1 MSNVNEILKLSQK
14 LNILYVEDDET
25 LRTETSK
32 LLNYFF
38 ANVVTAENGI
48 EGIEKFKSNQIDLIM
63 TDICMPKLDGLSM
76 IKEIKKSNPNIPTI
90 INSAFN
96 DVSYLHESINIKI
109 DEYLIKPLNLEKL
122 KESLNKTI
130 NKILLQRKI
139 LLLNNYEEAITKNS
153 ILAKLDLNGNFIYT
167 NEKFN
172 ELFRYRKNE
181 LLEKNFNTILK
192 KESIKFTSLLKKIEL
207 TKEPWHGQL
216 KCKKKNN
223 KKTWVKIDITPI
235 FDEDELLKEFLIV
248 FIDITKEVSL
258 KKYLK
263 KELNQ
268 TKYNLKNAIKLTSQY
283 EMAINE
289 SSILTKSNLKG
300 KITFVNEKFCDIS
313 GYSEE
318 ELIGKPH
325 NIIRHPDTPSSV
337 FKELWG
343 TIKEGKCWQGIIKN
357 RKKDGASYW
366 VSTTIIPIKNKKN
379 EIKEY
384 ISIRHDLTKVFE
396 LHEEIEETQRELVYK
411 LGEIGETRSKETG
424 NHVKRVAQ
432 YSKDLAML
440 YGLNKEDCEILFA
453 ASPMHDIGKVGIPDE
468 ILKKPGKLTTEEFN
482 IMKSH
487 STIGYNILKGSQRPV
502 LKAAATIAK
511 EHHEKYDGTGYPKG
525 LKGQEI
531 HIFGRI
537 TALADVFD
545 ALGSDRYY
553 KKAWEDEKIFN
564 LIKKEKGK
572 HFDPI
577 LVDLFINNIEIFLE
591 TRDKYTDK

>member
-14 LNILYVEDDET
+14 LNILYVEDDEI
-25 LRTETSK
+25 LRSETAK
-32 LLNYFF
+32 LLKYFF
-38 ANVVTAENGI
+38 ANVITAQDGI
-48 EGIEKFKSNQIDLIM
+48 EGIEKFKTNQIDIIM
-63 TDICMPKLDGLSM
+63 SDICMPKLDGLQM

-96 DVSYLHESINIKI
+96 EVSYLHESINLKI

-130 NKILLQRKI
+130 NKLILQRKS
-139 LLLNNYEEAITKNS
+139 LLLNNYEEAIIKNS
-153 ILAKLDLNGNFIYT
+153 ILTKLDSHGNFIYV
-167 NEKFN
+167 NDKFN
-172 ELFRYRKNE
+172 ELFRYRKGE
-181 LLEKNFNTILK
+181 LLNRSFIEILK
-192 KESIKFTSLLKKIEL
+192 NDSSSFKSLLKKIEL

-216 KCKKKNN
+216 KCKKRNN
-223 KKTWVKIDITPI
+223 KKVWLKINITPI
-235 FDEDELLKEFLIV
+235 YDEEDVLKEFLILC
-248 FIDITKEVSL
+248 IDITEEVSL

-263 KELNQ
+263 KELSQ
-268 TKYNLKNAIKLTSQY
+268 TKYNLKNAMKLTSQY

-289 SSILTKSNLKG
+289 SSILTKTNLKG

-325 NIIRHPDTPSSV
+325 NLIRHPEMSSSV
-337 FKELWG
+337 FKELWE
-343 TIKEGKCWQGIIKN
+343 TIKVGKCWQGIIKN
-357 RKKDGASYW
+357 RKKDGSDYW

-411 LGEIGETRSKETG
+411 LGEVGETRSKETG

-432 YSKDLAML
+432 YSRDLALL
-440 YGLNKEDCEILFA
+440 YGLSKAECDILFA

-468 ILKKPGKLTTEEFN
+468 ILKKPGKLTTEEFD

-487 STIGYNILKGSQRPV
+487 CNIGFNILKGSQRPV
-502 LKAAATIAK
+502 LKAAAIIAN
-511 EHHEKYDGTGYPKG
+511 EHHEKYDGSGYPKG

-564 LIKKEKGK
+564 LIREEKGK

-577 LVDLFINNIEIFLE
+577 LVDLFMDNIEIFLN

>member
-32 LLNYFF
+32 LLGYFF
-38 ANVVTAENGI
+38 ANVITAENGI

-63 TDICMPKLDGLSM
+63 TDICMPKLDGLEM
-76 IKEIKKSNPNIPTI
+76 VKEIKKSNPNIPTI

-96 DVSYLHESINIKI
+96 DVKYLHESINIKI

-167 NEKFN
+167 NEKLN

-235 FDEDELLKEFLIV
+235 FDEDDLLKEFLII

-313 GYSEE
+313 GYSEQ

-337 FKELWG
+337 FKELWS

-440 YGLNKEDCEILFA
+440 YGLSKKDCEILFA

-511 EHHEKYDGTGYPKG
+511 EHHEKYDGTGYPRG

-564 LIKKEKGK
+564 LIKEEKGK

-577 LVDLFINNIEIFLE
+577 LVDLFMNNIEIFLE